1 MNKIIDIL
9 RTFIGGCLLCY
20 GAVFIVIGY
29 AILPRDMREVLKGK
43 IDEGDKKI
51 MKAME
56 KLEEL
61 N

>member
-29 AILPRDMREVLKGK
+29 AILPRDMREVLKCK
-43 IDEGDKKI
+43 IDEGDKK
-51 MKAME
+51 
-56 KLEEL
+56 LTEL
-61 N
+61 MGE